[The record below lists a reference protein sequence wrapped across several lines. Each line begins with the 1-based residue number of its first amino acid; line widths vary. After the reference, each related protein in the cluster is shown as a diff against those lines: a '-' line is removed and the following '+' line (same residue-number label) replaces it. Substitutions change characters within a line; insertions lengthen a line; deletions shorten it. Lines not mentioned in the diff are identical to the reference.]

1 MIFLLHLTLRSRRK
15 CRSGGFSSHSGLL
28 RLRFPSSHTSFNSPI
43 TLIRAGYLFQVIQK
57 WTPSQPHLSLLVCSM
72 GKTNKHTNKQTNK
85 QTKTK
90 TKNKTKIKQIKNKTI
105 TKIKNK
111 TKSKQIKTK
120 QKQKE
125 KQKQNKKKKK
135 NKTKQKETNNQ
146 TNKQT
151 KRYQERPRWSTLRSL
166 CDARWRKQVSSRDFT
181 LWLNIPC
188 VCCHGVPSTID

>member
-1 MIFLLHLTLRSRRK
+1 M
-15 CRSGGFSSHSGLL
+15 
-28 RLRFPSSHTSFNSPI
+28 
-43 TLIRAGYLFQVIQK
+43 
-57 WTPSQPHLSLLVCSM
+57 
-72 GKTNKHTNKQTNK
+72 
-85 QTKTK
+85 K
-90 TKNKTKIKQIKNKTI
+90 TKNKTKQKKS
-105 TKIKNK
+105 
-111 TKSKQIKTK
+111 KSKQIKTK

-181 LWLNIPC
+181 VWLNIPC
-188 VCCHGVPSTID
+188 VCCHGVPGTIDWKGVLRRWKRATIFKTNDFEFLG